1 MSTDTAAVFQTDRL
15 PELRDYIT
23 REGMLLKLEALQ
35 LADELSL
42 ARKLL
47 HDAHEKGCA
56 RVHLADW
63 HDNIERVLRICNDR
77 PIDEMDRD
85 TAQAVL
91 QMENSTLS
99 SMYLQILKERKAI
112 TASAVG

>member
-1 MSTDTAAVFQTDRL
+1 MSVDTAFQTERL
-15 PELRDYIT
+15 DVLRDYIT
-23 REGMLLKLEALQ
+23 REGMLLKAEGLQ

-47 HDAHEKGCA
+47 RDAAESGCA

-63 HDNIERVLRICNDR
+63 HDTIERVVRICHDR
-77 PIDEMDRD
+77 PIDEMERD

-91 QMENSTLS
+91 QMALSTLS
-99 SMYLQILKERKAI
+99 GMYLQIAKERKAI
-112 TASAVG
+112 TASAAL